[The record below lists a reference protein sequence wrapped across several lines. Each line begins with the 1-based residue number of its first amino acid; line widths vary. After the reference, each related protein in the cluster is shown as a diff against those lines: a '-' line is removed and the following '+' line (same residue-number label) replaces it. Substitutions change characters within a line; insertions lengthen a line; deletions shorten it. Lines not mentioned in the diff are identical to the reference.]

1 MKSLMFA
8 LVLMTVIMTGMM
20 TGPLAV
26 QAATSWP
33 TQEGDYVARDFHF
46 GTGET
51 LSEVKLHYTTL
62 GQPHRNAQGE
72 IDNAVM
78 VLHGTG
84 GTGKQFLAGY
94 FADELYGPG
103 QPLDIRKYYIILPDN
118 IGHGGSAKPSDGMH
132 MAFPKYDYD
141 DMVEGQRRLLTEGL
155 DVKHLRLI
163 IGTSMG
169 CMHIF
174 VWGEAHPDFASALMP
189 LACEPVEIAGLN
201 RMWRQMIIDGIEAD
215 PAWVGGEY
223 KAQPLLGLR
232 TASSVSVI
240 AGAAPLNLQ
249 AAVPTRDQAIA
260 LERERVARDMAGRD
274 ANDMIYQF
282 DSSRNYNPWQD
293 IEKITTPTMWINSA
307 DDFINPRNFDFPAQ
321 VVKRNTKIRF
331 RLIPESAETTGHG
344 THTRAVFWKADLV
357 DLLKRTE
364 P

>member
-1 MKSLMFA
+1 MKSLVLA
-8 LVLMTVIMTGMM
+8 LALMAAPLTV
-20 TGPLAV
+20 
-26 QAATSWP
+26 AAQTPTVWP
-33 TQEGDYVARDFHF
+33 TQEGDYVAHNFRF
-46 GTGET
+46 GTGES
-51 LSEVKLHYTTL
+51 LPDVKLHYTTL

-84 GTGKQFLAGY
+84 GSGKQFLTSY

-118 IGHGGSAKPSDGMH
+118 IGHGGSSKPSDGLH
-132 MAFPKYDYD
+132 MTFPKYDYD
-141 DMVEGQRRLLTEGL
+141 DMIEGQRRMLTEGL
-155 DVKHLRLI
+155 GVKHLRLI

-174 VWGEAHPDFASALMP
+174 VWGEKHPDFASALMP

-215 PAWVGGEY
+215 PAWMGGEY
-223 KAQPLLGLR
+223 KTQPLLGLR

-249 AAVPTRDQAIA
+249 MIAPTRDQAIR
-260 LERERVARDMAGRD
+260 LGRERVARDMAGRD

-282 DSSRNYNPWQD
+282 DSSRNYNPWVD
-293 IEKITTPTMWINSA
+293 IEKITVPTVWINSA

-321 VVKRNTKIRF
+321 VVKRNANIRF
-331 RLIPESAETTGHG
+331 RLIPETTQTNGHG
-344 THTRAVFWKADLV
+344 THTRAVNWKADLV
-357 DLLKRTE
+357 DLLERTGR
-364 P
+364 